1 MPKKGPENLVRESLD
16 KTGSVLLLSEELG
29 DGRICQQVSASR
41 VQAVLPASAT
51 IFFLSSTTTKPAPVQ
66 VLSSELKEVRN
77 WYQSTGIAVVLGRW
91 IFFFNFKGPQ
101 SWILKKS

>member
-29 DGRICQQVSASR
+29 DGGICQQVSASR

-51 IFFLSSTTTKPAPVQ
+51 ILFLSFIYNKACACKGIVQ
-66 VLSSELKEVRN
+66 RN
-77 WYQSTGIAVVLGRW
+77 
-91 IFFFNFKGPQ
+91 
-101 SWILKKS
+101 